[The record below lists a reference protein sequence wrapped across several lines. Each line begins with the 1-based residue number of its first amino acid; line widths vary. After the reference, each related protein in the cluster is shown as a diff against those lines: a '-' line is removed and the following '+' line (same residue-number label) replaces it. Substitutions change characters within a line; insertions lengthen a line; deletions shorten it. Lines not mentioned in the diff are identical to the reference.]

1 MAQEILK
8 ITDPKIAEQ
17 FHMYLPK
24 NMTSNTNEKGQITY
38 DPNSYIITSSKN
50 IVSKRKA
57 AIYGSANIILRG
69 FSIVEHSCVIRGD
82 LANIQCDV
90 HVVLMPGVLLRPPI
104 KQYTKGIAFFPI
116 SIGSYTMIGSNSI
129 IQALNVGSCRYIGEN
144 VILGKRTNIRDC
156 VIIEDNCVIPDDTHI
171 PPYSVVKAP
180 CQITHQELNFNFK
193 GIMERVAKLYYQ
205 NFVPE
210 IPK

>member
-1 MAQEILK
+1 MAQEVLK

-69 FSIVEHSCVIRGD
+69 FSIVEHSCIIRGD

-104 KQYTKGIAFFPI
+104 KVW
-116 SIGSYTMIGSNSI
+116 
-129 IQALNVGSCRYIGEN
+129 VG
-144 VILGKRTNIRDC
+144 DC
-156 VIIEDNCVIPDDTHI
+156 VGN
-171 PPYSVVKAP
+171 
-180 CQITHQELNFNFK
+180 LLRRNFYFFLLEF
-193 GIMERVAKLYYQ
+193 GISQ
-205 NFVPE
+205 NFRLLLDQMKTKTYDLYATVIKKSARVQSP
-210 IPK
+210 IKNILFLSTISGRKIKSIY